1 MKRNAHIV
9 RKLLE
14 RKVCWT
20 YFSRR
25 DFMMS
30 LADDMLTLIWSSK
43 SQNAWTSSSFG
54 AAAASC
60 TSGVAIRLDGRSR
73 KWRGRDL
80 REGEE
85 GGIVSKIFE
94 TWGKNQIRIS

>member
-25 DFMMS
+25 DLMMS
-30 LADDMLTLIWSSK
+30 LADDMLTLI
-43 SQNAWTSSSFG
+43 
-54 AAAASC
+54 
-60 TSGVAIRLDGRSR
+60 
-73 KWRGRDL
+73 
-80 REGEE
+80 
-85 GGIVSKIFE
+85 
-94 TWGKNQIRIS
+94 